1 MTYQLKWIH
10 FGKFRS
16 YCETLKSTIQ
26 RVKWTLVLSSV
37 MYRDDQDFGE
47 KIKEL
52 NKKLRRIKV
61 CDFKTMIFLVAP
73 TLIKVSCNE
82 VKVKPFF

>member
-1 MTYQLKWIH
+1 
-10 FGKFRS
+10 
-16 YCETLKSTIQ
+16 
-26 RVKWTLVLSSV
+26 

-61 CDFKTMIFLVAP
+61 CDLKTMIFLVAP